1 MRIAI
6 FALTLL
12 LAVVAVTTVHALEV
26 TNASN
31 DDSAAM
37 GSRVPEVAGP
47 SFEVDLHPLSPP
59 NGPVSPINLPPR
71 DCGFFSPP
79 NGLSPVAII
88 CPPATGGGT
97 TTSAGGAA
105 LAYAGLGIAG
115 LAVAMFAGGLALRV
129 RDGGRKA
136 D

>member
-6 FALTLL
+6 FIATLVLGLMALS
-12 LAVVAVTTVHALEV
+12 TVHAMSI
-26 TNASN
+26 TGPDNA
-31 DDSAAM
+31 
-37 GSRVPEVAGP
+37 GSGSQRATIPEVAGP
-47 SFEVDLHPLSPP
+47 PFEVDLHPLSPP

-97 TTSAGGAA
+97 TTSTGGAA
-105 LAYAGLGIAG
+105 LAYAGLGVAG

-129 RDGGRKA
+129 RRKVA
-136 D
+136 